1 MSASDIIKQVVSLG
15 QENKTLQENLD
26 KAMSKIHELEQKN
39 SDLLMSQT
47 AEMRIHE
54 LEEKVKKSVSV
65 YKKQDR
71 RWKHFKN
78 LLAEGTQGKSFEEL
92 CDKFCWKTSA
102 ITDPEFERWVEVLF
116 NVVSKTEKYGKCRR
130 DEKVKELEEKVKQ
143 MTKTAEDESNVK
155 CQYSSYLTAIEKVMK
170 GAEHDDADGSLH
182 FFTDEDVKWENIAKS
197 LEDRFDDMKEWAG
210 ENQEKVREWCEF
222 VDELE
227 ELHKSQRQAF
237 KEKYDAM
244 PDCPY
249 Y

>member
-26 KAMSKIHELEQKN
+26 KAMTKIHELEEQKKKN
-39 SDLLMSQT
+39 HEKIRLL
-47 AEMRIHE
+47 
-54 LEEKVKKSVSV
+54 
-65 YKKQDR
+65 DR
-71 RWKHFKN
+71 RWKHTKN
-78 LLAEGTQGKSFEEL
+78 LLAEGTQGKSFEKL
-92 CDKFCWKTSA
+92 CDYNCWKTSA

-143 MTKTAEDESNVK
+143 LTKAAEEESGRGQEYFK
-155 CQYSSYLTAIEKVMK
+155 YLTDIAKVMK
-170 GAEHDDADGSLH
+170 SAEHDDADGSLH